1 MNIPNTFVKG
11 VSLSWT
17 TTLNDYPASTWDL
30 SVVFVSPSDKQT
42 INATAS
48 GDDHVIAVTPAG
60 SGAFTAGRYDWQAY
74 VTDGTDRYVVDSG
87 MVTVIE
93 DFATTTGFDNR
104 SQLQQIVDAIDA
116 YLLGNATNEQ
126 QKMRFGDREVW
137 KYDKTELMTLRSQL
151 KRELAI
157 EEQNE
162 AAAKGHSNGR
172 IIRTVFR

>member
-17 TTLNDYPASTWDL
+17 TTLDDYPASTWDL

-74 VTDGTDRYVVDSG
+74 VTDGTDRHVVDCG
-87 MVTVIE
+87 TVTVIE
-93 DFATTTGFDNR
+93 DFADVASYDGR
-104 SQLQQIVDAIDA
+104 SQLRQIVDAIDA
-116 YLLGNATNEQ
+116 YLLGNATSQQ
-126 QKMRFGDREVW
+126 QKVRFGDREIW
-137 KYDKTELMTLRSQL
+137 NYDRTELMALRSQL